1 MRSERDLFATVG
13 MAMAPAVGA
22 ALLARIHLREVA
34 HHVHWSSPGV
44 ANAQVVFLALGCAV
58 GAALALLGPPRL
70 FVAARWVLALTFAGL
85 VVTLGQQDMVHA
97 RVAGLVV
104 TPTEFAKAGLLVAV
118 AGALAAEGKARNAGL
133 VATAIVLLMVGA
145 RDVMTFVVV
154 LSAGLGAAWI
164 AVPRTP
170 RFAAPLAAVVGIG
183 LAAAGFGAWWMRPY
197 QWARLETWLHGGDPR
212 SGGWIYAQ
220 VRAALGASGLAG
232 TGAYPKFADVF
243 EHNDLG
249 LVDLGARFG
258 FGAVVLVLAVHV
270 GVVLFCLHAAVR
282 AEERFG
288 AALATGT
295 AITFAWHGVG
305 NAAMVAGLLPI
316 VNLRLGLVSY
326 GGSSVVALLAL
337 LGATTGVALRAGEPD
352 ETRKA
357 RVHGLRLAFLAVT
370 LLVVVRLGFLMSS
383 G

>member
-13 MAMAPAVGA
+13 MAMAPAALA

-34 HHVHWSSPGV
+34 RFTHWTSNV
-44 ANAQVVFLALGCAV
+44 ASAQVVFLGLGCAI
-58 GAALALLGPPRL
+58 GAALALLGPSRL
-70 FVAARWVLALTFAGL
+70 STAARFVLAVTFAGL
-85 VVTLGQQDMVHA
+85 VVTLGQRDMVHA
-97 RVAGLVV
+97 RVGGLVI
-104 TPTEFAKAGLLVAV
+104 TPTELAKAGLLVAI
-118 AGALAAEGKARNAGL
+118 AGALAAEGRARVAGL
-133 VATAIVLLMVGA
+133 GAAGVVLLMVGA

-154 LSAGLGAAWI
+154 LSAGLGAAWV

-170 RFAAPLAAVVGIG
+170 RFAAPLAAVVGVG
-183 LAAAGFGAWWMRPY
+183 LAATAFGVWWIRPY
-197 QWARLETWLHGGDPR
+197 QLARLETWLHGGDPR
-212 SGGWIYAQ
+212 SSGWIYAQ
-220 VRAALGASGLAG
+220 VRAALGDSGLGG
-232 TGAYPKFADVF
+232 TGSYPKFADVF

-270 GVVLFCLHAAVR
+270 GIVLFCLHAAVR
-282 AEERFG
+282 AEARFG

-295 AITFAWHGVG
+295 ALTFAWHGVG

-337 LGATTGVALRAGEPD
+337 LGATTGVALRAGGVD
-352 ETRKA
+352 ETRRA
-357 RVHGLRLAFLAVT
+357 RVHGLRLGFLAVAVV
-370 LLVVVRLGFLMSS
+370 VVVRLGFLMSR